1 MWLITT
7 GTQRTRAP
15 VCGPGIPNPI
25 DMLII
30 LVENIYHVRGRED
43 IWIAQLGDI
52 GARFD
57 NVSHMGRMSL
67 STVAPN
73 ELDEGVA

>member
-1 MWLITT
+1 
-7 GTQRTRAP
+7 
-15 VCGPGIPNPI
+15 
-25 DMLII
+25 MLII
-30 LVENIYHVRGRED
+30 PVESRYHVRGRED

-67 STVAPN
+67 SIVAPN